1 MEKFLTRALTNDL
14 KNKIKIDN
22 TYQQVFKTLDKK
34 DGYHVALWSK
44 SWALPLS
51 VLDQLNA
58 NPGFQVI
65 AFNEVECKP
74 NFVAWLCRLGCPV

>member
-58 NPGFQVI
+58 SPGFLKYLIFCTKV
-65 AFNEVECKP
+65 
-74 NFVAWLCRLGCPV
+74 LSSLRLFIQTKN